1 MPFASC
7 EACPL
12 TWGADRPM
20 VDPVPRIAEWSVEQF
35 QVHENKTENTVMNR
49 YETPS
54 ALSHDAETVAD
65 EARALLA
72 ATSEIADEK
81 VTEARH
87 RLEAALESVRET
99 YGELKDRAMATARK
113 TDVVIRRHPYESLAI
128 AAGLGAVIGLLIG
141 RRN

>member
-1 MPFASC
+1 MS
-7 EACPL
+7 
-12 TWGADRPM
+12 TK
-20 VDPVPRIAEWSVEQF
+20 
-35 QVHENKTENTVMNR
+35 NKTERTAMNR

-81 VTEARH
+81 VTEARV

-99 YGELKDRAMATARK
+99 YGELKDRAMVSARK
-113 TDVVIRRHPYESLAI
+113 TDAAIRRHPYESLAI